1 MPRVVPRC
9 AFWRRLSKIAAS
21 GMPALDQRPRLL
33 LADDHPQTATLL
45 RRLLLSEFDVLELV
59 TDGREL
65 ISAAERLL
73 PDVIVSDV
81 TMPGLDGI
89 SAATQILRKNPEA
102 RVVFVTV
109 HGDPVLVER
118 GLSTGALGY
127 VLKAAAGEDLIP
139 AVRAALRGERH
150 VSRTLQLSDED

>member
-1 MPRVVPRC
+1 MNH
-9 AFWRRLSKIAAS
+9 
-21 GMPALDQRPRLL
+21 RPTLL
-33 LADDHPQTATLL
+33 LADDHPQTAMLL
-45 RRLLLSEFDVLELV
+45 RRLLLSEFDVLALV

-65 ISAAERLL
+65 ISQAERLS
-73 PDVIVSDV
+73 PDVIVSDI

-89 SAATQILRKNPEA
+89 AAADEILRKNPHA

-118 GLSTGALGY
+118 GLSAGALGY

-139 AVRAALRGERH
+139 AVHAALRGDRH
-150 VSRTLQLSDED
+150 VSRTLQVSDED